1 MEDASLR
8 VLCLH
13 DCRSSAEHL
22 KNDLSRLGNRL
33 YKNHGKIDLVY
44 VNSPLVV
51 DGELGLRSWHYGK
64 NEDDKYGGLDAS
76 LLFLRQI
83 WRSQPFWGAVGV
95 GQGASIAA
103 MLILTLLPDG
113 DVRESSPPQFS
124 VFIDG
129 ESMISETERL
139 VDENQLSCL
148 HLSSAKSCS
157 VLPAQFGGESIQ
169 TNSKK
174 DILNAI
180 GRFICVQRKRTSGTV
195 ALRSK
200 LHSLELQASDVV
212 AQRIKDNPPAPLMA
226 VIRPRQI
233 AGWHGYERRRP
244 DEEGGGAP
252 CPPEFL
258 LNRSKRRNDEACAPG
273 RNYPT
278 DIHAK
283 CVT

>member
-1 MEDASLR
+1 M
-8 VLCLH
+8 
-13 DCRSSAEHL
+13 

-44 VNSPLVV
+44 VNSPLVG

-139 VDENQLSCL
+139 GEELFGSSC
-148 HLSSAKSCS
+148 
-157 VLPAQFGGESIQ
+157 
-169 TNSKK
+169 
-174 DILNAI
+174 
-180 GRFICVQRKRTSGTV
+180 
-195 ALRSK
+195 
-200 LHSLELQASDVV
+200 
-212 AQRIKDNPPAPLMA
+212 A
-226 VIRPRQI
+226 V
-233 AGWHGYERRRP
+233 RRRKHSNKLKKRYFER
-244 DEEGGGAP
+244 D
-252 CPPEFL
+252 
-258 LNRSKRRNDEACAPG
+258 RSFHLCATQADKWDS
-273 RNYPT
+273 RFALKT
-278 DIHAK
+278 AFIRVASF
-283 CVT
+283 